1 MCDLRGTASVDTIG
15 SVWNRAGVGNLFAS
29 LAAFGVFMIV
39 LLGLVGFGVGVV
51 ELLLWAAMSTVGV
64 VVIVRR
70 HRAAVATTRA

>member
-1 MCDLRGTASVDTIG
+1 M
-15 SVWNRAGVGNLFAS
+15 WNRASVGNLFAR

-51 ELLLWAAMSTVGV
+51 ELLLWAAMATVGV

-70 HRAAVATTRA
+70 HRASVATTRA